1 MRTCRETA
9 SHRRGFRAADVL
21 LLAAAMGV
29 FLFAGR
35 PAQAQV
41 RADEEIVFF
50 PTFAHLTPDGHAW
63 VVPIHGWIFEPERDS
78 VVRAG
83 LLDRLRQTLGLREAA
98 EETDIFHERVR
109 LFLVDN
115 ERGKDVAVK
124 VGGKQYRL
132 PPSEP
137 NGHFHGEIRLS
148 TDEVAELAKA
158 GAVVRGW
165 LHYAAVLPMGDSHH
179 FRGAV
184 QMIPQTGLSVISD
197 IDDTIKIT
205 EVTDRSALVQNTFCR
220 PFRAVPGMAD
230 VYRRWAG
237 EGACFHY
244 VSASP
249 WQLYPAL
256 SEFIA
261 SAGFP
266 SGSFHQRFFRLKD
279 STALELLGS
288 PVEMKR
294 DAIGSI
300 LTAFPQRRFILVG
313 DSGENDPEI
322 YGTVARA
329 HPEQAVRI
337 LIRNVTDESP
347 AGPRM
352 QAAFEGV
359 PADRWMLFREA
370 EQIRTATTTKPASE

>member
-1 MRTCRETA
+1 MHTCRETA
-9 SHRRGFRAADVL
+9 SQRRRL
-21 LLAAAMGV
+21 RT
-29 FLFAGR
+29 AGILMLTVALGALVIVGLHVPR
-35 PAQAQV
+35 PV

-50 PTFAHLTPDGHAW
+50 PTFAHLTPDGQAW

-83 LLDRLRQTLGLREAA
+83 LLDRLRQTLGLRESAD
-98 EETDIFHERVR
+98 EGDIFHERAR

-115 ERGKDVAVK
+115 ERGKDIAIE

-137 NGHFHGEIRLS
+137 NGHFQGEIRLS
-148 TDEVAELAKA
+148 TVDAAPLVKE
-158 GAVVRGW
+158 GW
-165 LHYAAVLPMGDSHH
+165 LSFEAVLPKGDPRR

-184 QMIPQTGLSVISD
+184 RMIPQTGLSVISD

-205 EVTDRSALVQNTFCR
+205 EVTDRSALVKNTFCR

-230 VYRRWAG
+230 VYRRWAA
-237 EGACFHY
+237 EGVCFHY

-249 WQLYPAL
+249 WQLYPVL
-256 SEFIA
+256 SEFMA

-279 STALELLGS
+279 STALELLES

-294 DAIGSI
+294 EAIGAI
-300 LTAFPQRRFILVG
+300 LAAFPRRQFILVG

-329 HPEQAVRI
+329 HPEQVVRI
-337 LIRNVTDESP
+337 LIRNVTDEGP
-347 AGPRM
+347 DGPRM

-370 EQIRTATTTKPASE
+370 EQIEVAATTKPASE

>member
-1 MRTCRETA
+1 MHTCRETA
-9 SHRRGFRAADVL
+9 SHRRRFRAAGVL
-21 LLAAAMGV
+21 MPAAAIGV
-29 FLFAGR
+29 FLLAGR

-50 PTFAHLTPDGHAW
+50 PTFAHLTPDGQAW
-63 VVPIHGWIFEPERDS
+63 VMPVHGWIFEPERDS
-78 VVRAG
+78 VARAG

-98 EETDIFHERVR
+98 EEGDLFHERAR

-115 ERGKDVAVK
+115 ERSKSVAIG
-124 VGGKQYRL
+124 VGGKQYPL
-132 PPSEP
+132 PSSAP
-137 NGHFHGEIRLS
+137 NGHFQGEIRLS
-148 TDEVAELAKA
+148 
-158 GAVVRGW
+158 AVEATPLMEGVW
-165 LHYAAVLPMGDSHH
+165 LRYEAVLPEGDPRR

-184 QMIPQTGLSVISD
+184 QMVPQSGLSVISD

-205 EVTDRSALVQNTFCR
+205 EVTDRAAMMRNTFCR

-230 VYRRWAG
+230 VYRRWAV

-249 WQLYPAL
+249 WQLHPAL

-266 SGSFHQRFFRLKD
+266 PGSFHQRFFRMKD
-279 STALELLGS
+279 STALELLES
-288 PVEMKR
+288 PVEMKIE
-294 DAIGSI
+294 AIGSI
-300 LTAFPQRRFILVG
+300 LKAFPQRQFILVG

-329 HPEQAVRI
+329 HPEQVVRI

-347 AGPRM
+347 DGPRM
-352 QAAFEGV
+352 QAAFECV

-370 EQIRTATTTKPASE
+370 EQIEAAATTKPASE